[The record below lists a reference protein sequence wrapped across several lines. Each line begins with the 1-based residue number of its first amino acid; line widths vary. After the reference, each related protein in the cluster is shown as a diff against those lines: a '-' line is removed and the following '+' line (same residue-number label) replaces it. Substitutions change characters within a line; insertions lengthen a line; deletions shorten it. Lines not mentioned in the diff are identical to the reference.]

1 MGKMSCSDSRDQQ
14 SDDMKGSKEKDCCQ
28 ALVERLA
35 ALGDLVW
42 ICLLNA
48 LIGLAGLCVC
58 MCDCGVCVK
67 VKAV

>member
-14 SDDMKGSKEKDCCQ
+14 SDDMMGSKEKDCCQ

-42 ICLLNA
+42 IEC
-48 LIGLAGLCVC
+48 IDWAGRPLCVY
-58 MCDCGVCVK
+58 V
-67 VKAV
+67 